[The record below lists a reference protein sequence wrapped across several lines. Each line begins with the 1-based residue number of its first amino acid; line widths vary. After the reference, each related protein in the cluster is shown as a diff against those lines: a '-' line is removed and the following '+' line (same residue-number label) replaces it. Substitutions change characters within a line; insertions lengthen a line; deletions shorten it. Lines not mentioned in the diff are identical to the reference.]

1 MTDHDVPSDEMRW
14 GRHHTDPLDAV
25 LGDEP
30 FDEDLTDV
38 AAIVHDL
45 RSAFVTDE
53 PLPRRPALAAF
64 TDAPLDHD
72 DDLLVAAGRHVG
84 HPAAD
89 AAGRPDRLERL
100 GRKRNKMLSALSGFV
115 ATLTGKVVLGTAVT
129 AASVGGL
136 HAADVV
142 DVPVL
147 PDNDRQAVEQQAD
160 PGNDQVA
167 GDADKAD
174 AEGAQLGDDK
184 QAAAEAFTEAIR
196 EWTDCVG
203 AEAAAQG
210 DEATRTTEGFDPRA
224 ECGDRP
230 ESGEFGLTDVPSQA
244 SEALEGTPARGAAPV
259 DPTATIPTEPGA
271 AAPELPVDPGAG
283 APELPAAPG
292 GVSDELPSDAPGG
305 AGTGDPTDGGTNT
318 PAGGRR

>member
-1 MTDHDVPSDEMRW
+1 MTGHDVPSDEMRW
-14 GRHHTDPLDAV
+14 GRHHTDPIDAV
-25 LGDEP
+25 LGDESV
-30 FDEDLTDV
+30 DDDLTDV

-45 RSAFVTDE
+45 RSAYVTDE

-64 TDAPLDHD
+64 TDAPLDD
-72 DDLLVAAGRHVG
+72 DGDLLVAAGRHVG
-84 HPAAD
+84 HPAAG
-89 AAGRPDRLERL
+89 AAGRPDRSERL
-100 GRKRNKMLSALSGFV
+100 GRKRHRMLSALSGFV

-142 DVPVL
+142 DVPAL
-147 PDNDRQAVEQQAD
+147 PDNDRPAVEQQAE
-160 PGNDQVA
+160 PENDRVA
-167 GDADKAD
+167 GDADKPD
-174 AEGAQLGDDK
+174 VEGAQLGDDK
-184 QAAAEAFTEAIR
+184 QAAAEAFTDAIR

-210 DEATRTTEGFDPRA
+210 DEATRTTAGFDPRA

-230 ESGEFGLTDVPSQA
+230 EPGEFGLTDVPSQA
-244 SEALEGTPARGAAPV
+244 AEALEGTPAPGAAPV

-271 AAPELPVDPGAG
+271 AAPEPPVDPG
-283 APELPAAPG
+283 
-292 GVSDELPSDAPGG
+292 GVADELPSGTPDAPDVPAGG

-318 PAGGRR
+318 PAGGRP